1 MKASESL
8 GAEALKQLLTRCWM
22 SHDAMWFKSAVD
34 ELGIVRA
41 NKLNRAAIRALAPI
55 ELRRFM
61 DALGLE
67 KVESHDHLR
76 TFLDGARELAVG
88 DFMDFAWSW
97 RADGSLRVEVRKCFA
112 HEGATRLGV
121 IEGYDCGIFDRI
133 YAWLEALGVAFEVL
147 PAGTRCTMH
156 FEGEC
161 HREFRFVLG
170 PRIAEAAAR
179 QGAC

>member
-34 ELGIVRA
+34 ELGIERA

-55 ELRRFM
+55 EVRRFM
-61 DALGLE
+61 AALGLE
-67 KVESHDHLR
+67 KVESHAQLR
-76 TFLDGARELAVG
+76 TFLEGARDLAAG
-88 DFMDFAWSW
+88 DFMDFPWTW

-112 HEGATRLGV
+112 HEGVTRLGV
-121 IEGYDCGIFDRI
+121 IEGYECGIFDRI
-133 YAWLEALGVAFEVL
+133 QAWVEALGVEFEIT
-147 PAGTRCTMH
+147 PGGSRCMMH

-161 HREFRFVLG
+161 FREFRFSLS
-170 PRIAEAAAR
+170 PEDR
-179 QGAC
+179 